1 VSARDDEERLWP
13 RLRRVFRLPPTR
25 TRLEAEIDE
34 ELRFHLEGR
43 IEEFM
48 RTDGLTRPE
57 AERKA
62 SALFGDLA
70 GYRRDTRDI
79 DFAMNERRQHMDARD
94 ALARETR
101 LAARALKRSPAFT
114 FVTILTL
121 GLGLGAATAI
131 FTLLDAVVL
140 RPLPY
145 RDADRL
151 VQLSSPVPRLKGQT
165 RWGLARHEMFYF
177 LDNGHTLEALGVYQ
191 VSDVSVMGSGAERT
205 ERARWVQASS
215 SLMNVL
221 GFVPERGRLILP
233 DDNHSQVPTVVV
245 LSHGYWQRRFG
256 GDTSIV
262 GTSISIEGFPLTV
275 VGVLPRGADL
285 PDVKVDLWAPA
296 HVDSTTTW
304 NNHSWSAIGRLRP
317 GVSAQDA
324 VRDLAPLT
332 ERLPEVYPQVYGPN
346 WNRSTGF
353 RTDVVPLQEAVVGE
367 LVTRSLWTLFGAV
380 ALVLLI
386 AAANVGNLFLV
397 RVDSR
402 RREMAVRTALGADRA
417 HLAVHYFAEAF
428 LLAAGAAAVAIGV
441 AAAMVRLMV
450 ATAPSQLPR
459 LSEVRLDGMSV
470 AFAIG
475 GALVAG
481 IVFGIAPLWGA
492 RPEMATLRQ
501 AARGQTN
508 SRQRMTVR
516 RVLVASQMAL
526 AVILL
531 AAAGLLLQT
540 FRNLRTVRLG
550 FEPRGVLTVGVALPN
565 ITYGRDAV
573 RASTILEQL
582 ADRVRSQAG
591 VTAVGF
597 GDRLPLSSGDW
608 CNAVTLESPSAPG
621 GVGACPPTSLVSPGY
636 FEAMGIRVEG
646 RSLDWAGMNAGDG
659 AMIVSHAFA
668 RHHWPN
674 ESAIGKGIRFSRGP
688 IYYRVVGIADDVTG
702 SSVDGQPLELVYFPM
717 RPLAGSPLWGA
728 PVQST
733 LVVRT
738 TTDNPLGLL
747 PAISAALAEI
757 EPRAALSNAAT
768 MSTIVARSMARHSFT
783 MLLLLIAAV
792 VAVGL
797 SAVGIYGVIA
807 YVAEQRRGEIGIRMA
822 LGARAS
828 QIKAMVVR
836 ESMILCAAG
845 VAIGLLGA
853 FATTR
858 ALTVLLYGV
867 RAADPPTFVAVAVVL
882 LAVSAAA
889 SYLPARRA
897 AATDPADA
905 LRAD

>member
-1 VSARDDEERLWP
+1 
-13 RLRRVFRLPPTR
+13 
-25 TRLEAEIDE
+25 
-34 ELRFHLEGR
+34 
-43 IEEFM
+43 
-48 RTDGLTRPE
+48 
-57 AERKA
+57 
-62 SALFGDLA
+62 
-70 GYRRDTRDI
+70 
-79 DFAMNERRQHMDARD
+79 
-94 ALARETR
+94 
-101 LAARALKRSPAFT
+101 
-114 FVTILTL
+114 
-121 GLGLGAATAI
+121 
-131 FTLLDAVVL
+131 
-140 RPLPY
+140 
-145 RDADRL
+145 
-151 VQLSSPVPRLKGQT
+151 
-165 RWGLARHEMFYF
+165 
-177 LDNGHTLEALGVYQ
+177 
-191 VSDVSVMGSGAERT
+191 
-205 ERARWVQASS
+205 
-215 SLMNVL
+215 
-221 GFVPERGRLILP
+221 
-233 DDNHSQVPTVVV
+233 
-245 LSHGYWQRRFG
+245 
-256 GDTSIV
+256 
-262 GTSISIEGFPLTV
+262 
-275 VGVLPRGADL
+275 
-285 PDVKVDLWAPA
+285 VKVDLWAPA

-304 NNHSWSAIGRLRP
+304 NNHTWSAIGRLRP

-353 RTDVVPLQEAVVGE
+353 RTDVVPLHEAVVGE

-397 RVDSR
+397 RIDSR
-402 RREMAVRTALGADRA
+402 RREMAVRTALGADARTWPCTTSPRRSCSPP
-417 HLAVHYFAEAF
+417 EPRQSPS
-428 LLAAGAAAVAIGV
+428 V

-450 ATAPSQLPR
+450 VTAPVSCR
-459 LSEVRLDGMSV
+459 GSRSAARRVSV

-501 AARGQTN
+501 AARGQTS

-516 RVLVASQMAL
+516 RFLVASQMAL
-526 AVILL
+526 AVVLL

-550 FEPRGVLTVGVALPN
+550 YDPHGVLTVGVALPE
-565 ITYGRDAV
+565 ITYGRDAL
-573 RASTILEQL
+573 RASAVLGQL
-582 ADRVRSQAG
+582 ADRVLSQAG

-597 GDRLPLSSGDW
+597 GDRLPLSGGDW
-608 CNAVTLESPSAPG
+608 CTGVTLESASAPG
-621 GVGACPPTSLVSPGY
+621 GVGTCPPTSLVSPGY
-636 FEAMGIRVEG
+636 FEAMGIKVEG
-646 RSLDWAGMNAGDG
+646 RSLEWAGMNAGDG
-659 AMIVSHAFA
+659 AMIVSRAFA
-668 RHHWPN
+668 RHHWPD

-738 TTDNPLGLL
+738 TTDNPWLL

-757 EPRAALSNAAT
+757 EPQAAVSNAAT

-783 MLLLLIAAV
+783 MLLLLIAAI

-828 QIKAMVVR
+828 QIKVMVVR
-836 ESMILCAAG
+836 ESMILCAVG

-853 FATTR
+853 FAATR
-858 ALTVLLYGV
+858 ALTALLYGV
-867 RAADPPTFVAVAVVL
+867 RAADPPTFVAVAWCCW
-882 LAVSAAA
+882 
-889 SYLPARRA
+889 R
-897 AATDPADA
+897 
-905 LRAD
+905 